1 MTTIERLVLQELLAR
16 PGTTKEVAALSG
28 ISEGEVLV
36 QLKELNERLQSMLG
50 YTEDPITAS
59 SAGEWKA
66 DGVAG
71 LLRLNS
77 RVEIEVVPKFLD
89 PSTTTWRTDFF
100 LLAVLVQTGHLLLH
114 DEISA
119 GAQERGDLATLIARS
134 LLNLHAENERRPIRG
149 YHRSHMSDFAL
160 DGDVD
165 WETTFLPDPDGFAVS
180 RLELTRR
187 NPFNATLAAA
197 VNTLIPEV
205 VDADTQAQL
214 RLLARQLSPQSTPPA
229 VPPPLPLRHHGWQ
242 QAYDLAKLIVEGLG
256 LNFDENLFSGP
267 GFVLSTWTAW
277 QSLCEE
283 VLRRALPNHR
293 VIPQKEWPLGKR
305 GTENVNVKP
314 DLSPMVGGAAP
325 FLLDAK
331 YKTRVGRKPSIKAAD
346 LYESLAFL
354 RGAKADRMY
363 LLYPAVSSPDELPL
377 GHWRRFDRID
387 VDHQTIEG
395 FEVQVQGLSQR
406 DGFDQLVAGARAAL
420 LGSSVLAP
428 SSPSTPTVSGP
439 AV

>member
-1 MTTIERLVLQELLAR
+1 MTTTDRLVLQELRAR

-50 YTEDPITAS
+50 YAEEPITAS
-59 SAGEWKA
+59 SAGDWKA

-71 LLRLNS
+71 LLQFNS
-77 RVEIEVVPKFLD
+77 RIEIEVVPKFLD

-149 YHRSHMSDFAL
+149 YRRSHMSDFAL

-180 RLELTRR
+180 RLELTRH

-205 VDADTQAQL
+205 ADVDTQAQL
-214 RLLARQLSPQSTPPA
+214 RLLASRLSPQSSPPA
-229 VPPPLPLRHHGWQ
+229 IHPPLPLRHQGWQ

-256 LNFDENLFSGP
+256 LNFDQNLFTGP

-293 VIPQKEWPLGKR
+293 VVPQKRWPLGKR

-314 DLSPMVGGAAP
+314 DFSPMVGGAAP

-331 YKTRVGRKPSIKAAD
+331 YKTRFGRTPSINATD

-354 RGAKADRMY
+354 RGAKAERMY
-363 LLYPAVSSPDELPL
+363 LLYPAVSSLDELPL
-377 GHWRRFDRID
+377 GHWRRFDRIE
-387 VDHQTIEG
+387 VDHQIVEG

-406 DGFDQLVAGARAAL
+406 EGFDQLVAEARAAL
-420 LGSSVLAP
+420 RGSYAAP
-428 SSPSTPTVSGP
+428 PDGLLLLK
-439 AV
+439 